1 MRAFDYDLFVIGG
14 GSGGVR
20 SGRLAAALG
29 KKVAIAEEF
38 RYGGTCV
45 IRGCVPKK
53 LYVYASLYSE
63 HFEDAA
69 GFGWDVG
76 ESRFDWKKLVAAKE
90 QEITRL
96 EGLYRK
102 GLANAGAEMLDTR
115 AELVGPNEVR
125 LLATGKTVTAERIVI
140 AVGGHPSPHDA
151 LPGHELCISSNEAF
165 DLPELPK
172 SILIAGG
179 GYIAVEFA
187 NIFHGLGVETTLIY
201 RGKEILS
208 RFDQDLRRGL
218 HAAMEEKG
226 IRILCEDII
235 QSVSA
240 GADGQRIA
248 KTMKHGEIAVDQV
261 MLALG
266 RVPNTKGLGLENAGV
281 KTNERGAIVV
291 DAFSRT
297 SAPGIYALGDVTDR
311 VQLTPVAIHEAMC
324 FIETEYKNNPTS
336 PDHDLIATAV
346 FSQPEIGT
354 VGLSEEEAVR
364 KYDELEVYR
373 AEFRPMKAT
382 LSGRKDRMI
391 MKLLVN
397 AADRKVLG
405 AHILGHDAGEMAQ
418 LLGIS
423 LKAGCTKD
431 DFDRTMAV
439 PPDRGGGAG
448 DHVSAEL
455 PCEEGRTGRLSGG
468 SAELQSNR
476 GSPCFLVGWLSKPPV
491 SVYKPASAT

>member
-1 MRAFDYDLFVIGG
+1 MASFDYDLFVIGG

-20 SGRLAAALG
+20 SGRLAASMG

-53 LYVYASLYSE
+53 LYVYASQFAE

-69 GFGWDVG
+69 GFGWTVG
-76 ESRFDWKKLVAAKE
+76 ESTFDWKKLVAAKDK
-90 QEITRL
+90 EITRL
-96 EGLYRK
+96 EGLYQK
-102 GLANAGAEMLDTR
+102 GLANAGAEILHTR
-115 AELVGPNEVR
+115 AELTGPNTIK
-125 LLATGKTVTAERIVI
+125 LLDSGKTVTAERIVI
-140 AVGGHPSPHDA
+140 AVGGHPTPHEA

-172 SILIAGG
+172 SIVIAGG

-208 RFDQDLRRGL
+208 RFDQDMRRGL
-218 HAAMEEKG
+218 HVAMEQKG
-226 IRILCEDII
+226 IRILCEDLI
-235 QSVSA
+235 QSVTKNA
-240 GADGQRIA
+240 EGRLVAE
-248 KTMKHGEIAVDQV
+248 TMKHGALTADQV

-266 RVPNTKGLGLENAGV
+266 RVPNTTGLGLEAAGV
-281 KTNERGAIVV
+281 TVNERGAIVI

-324 FIETEYKNNPTS
+324 FIETEYKGNPTS

-354 VGLSEEEAVR
+354 VGLSEEDASKKFE
-364 KYDELEVYR
+364 DLEVYR

-382 LSGRKDRMI
+382 LSGRGEKTI
-391 MKLLVN
+391 MKLIVN

-405 AHILGHDAGEMAQ
+405 AHILGHEAGEMAQ
-418 LLGIS
+418 LLGIT

-439 PPDRGGGAG
+439 HPTA
-448 DHVSAEL
+448 SEEL
-455 PCEEGRTGRLSGG
+455 VTMYNPSYRIKNGERIG
-468 SAELQSNR
+468 
-476 GSPCFLVGWLSKPPV
+476 
-491 SVYKPASAT
+491 

>member
-1 MRAFDYDLFVIGG
+1 MATFDYDLFVIGG

-20 SGRLAAALG
+20 SARLAASMG

-38 RYGGTCV
+38 RFGGTCV

-53 LYVYASLYSE
+53 LYVYASQFHE

-69 GFGWDVG
+69 GFGWQVG
-76 ESRFDWKKLVAAKE
+76 ETRFDWQALVAAKE
-90 QEITRL
+90 KEITRL

-102 GLANAGAEMLDTR
+102 GLDNAGATILATR
-115 AELVGPNEVR
+115 AVLVGPNTIR
-125 LLATGKTVTAERIVI
+125 LTATDELVTAERILI
-140 AVGGHPSPHDA
+140 AVGGHPTPHPG
-151 LPGHELCISSNEAF
+151 LPGFELCISSNEAF

-172 SILIAGG
+172 AILIAGG

-201 RGKEILS
+201 RGKQILS
-208 RFDQDLRRGL
+208 RFDQDMRHGL
-218 HAAMEEKG
+218 QSAMIAKG
-226 IRILCEDII
+226 IRVICEDII
-235 QSVSA
+235 TQVTETEDGRRSVTT
-240 GADGQRIA
+240 
-248 KTMKHGEIAVDQV
+248 KTGETLTVDQV

-266 RVPNTKGLGLENAGV
+266 RVPNTGSLGLETAGV
-281 KTNERGAIVV
+281 AMNEKGAIIV
-291 DAFSRT
+291 DDFSRT
-297 SAPGIYALGDVTDR
+297 NVESIFALGDVTDR

-324 FIETEYKNNPTS
+324 FIETEFRDNPVS
-336 PDHDLIATAV
+336 PDHDMIATAV

-354 VGLSEEEAVR
+354 VGMSEEEAA
-364 KYDELEVYR
+364 KAFDDLEIYR

-382 LSGRKDRMI
+382 LSGRQEKTI
-391 MKLLVN
+391 MKLVVN

-423 LKAGCTKD
+423 LKAGVTKD

-439 PPDRGGGAG
+439 HPTASEELVTMYQPSYRVRGGQR
-448 DHVSAEL
+448 V
-455 PCEEGRTGRLSGG
+455 
-468 SAELQSNR
+468 
-476 GSPCFLVGWLSKPPV
+476 
-491 SVYKPASAT
+491 

>member
-1 MRAFDYDLFVIGG
+1 MTAFDYDLFVIGG

-53 LYVYASLYSE
+53 LYVYASQYSE

-69 GFGWDVG
+69 GFGWTVG
-76 ESRFDWKKLVAAKE
+76 ESRFDWAKLVAVKE
-90 QEITRL
+90 QEISRL

-102 GLANAGAEMLDTR
+102 GLANSGAEILDTR
-115 AELVGPNEVR
+115 AELVGPNTVR
-125 LLATGKTVTAERIVI
+125 LLASGKTVTAERIVI
-140 AVGGHPSPHDA
+140 AAGGHPSPHDA

-165 DLPELPK
+165 DLAELPK

-179 GYIAVEFA
+179 GYIAIEFA

-226 IRILCEDII
+226 IRVLCEDII
-235 QSVSA
+235 QSVA
-240 GADGQRIA
+240 TDALGRRVAQ
-248 KTMKHGEIAVDQV
+248 TMKHGELVVDQV

-281 KTNERGAIVV
+281 KVDERGAIIV

-297 SAPGIYALGDVTDR
+297 SAPGIYAVGDVTNR

-354 VGLSEEEAVR
+354 VGMTEEDAAR
-364 KYDELEVYR
+364 KFDELEVYR
-373 AEFRPMKAT
+373 AEFRPMKVT
-382 LSGRKDRMI
+382 LSGRKEKMI
-391 MKLLVN
+391 MKLVVN
-397 AADRKVLG
+397 AADRKVVG

-439 PPDRGGGAG
+439 HPTAAEELVTMYQPSYRIRRGERVA
-448 DHVSAEL
+448 
-455 PCEEGRTGRLSGG
+455 
-468 SAELQSNR
+468 
-476 GSPCFLVGWLSKPPV
+476 
-491 SVYKPASAT
+491 

>member
-1 MRAFDYDLFVIGG
+1 MTAFDYDLFVIGG

-53 LYVYASLYSE
+53 LYVYASQYSE

-69 GFGWDVG
+69 GFGWTVG
-76 ESRFDWKKLVAAKE
+76 ESRFDWAKLVAAKE

-115 AELVGPNEVR
+115 AELAGPNAVR
-125 LLATGKTVTAERIVI
+125 LMASGKTVTAERIVI
-140 AVGGHPSPHDA
+140 AAGGHPSPHEA

-165 DLPELPK
+165 DLAELPK

-179 GYIAVEFA
+179 GYIAIEFA

-235 QSVSA
+235 QSVSTDA
-240 GADGQRIA
+240 QGRRVAE
-248 KTMKHGEIAVDQV
+248 TMKHGELVVDQV

-266 RVPNTKGLGLENAGV
+266 RVPNTARLGLENAGV
-281 KTNERGAIVV
+281 KVNERGAIIV

-354 VGLSEEEAVR
+354 VGMTEEDAAR
-364 KYDELEVYR
+364 KFDELEVYR

-382 LSGRKDRMI
+382 LSGRKEKMI
-391 MKLLVN
+391 MKLVVN
-397 AADRKVLG
+397 AADRKVVG

-439 PPDRGGGAG
+439 HPTA
-448 DHVSAEL
+448 SEEL
-455 PCEEGRTGRLSGG
+455 VTMYQPSYRVRKGERV
-468 SAELQSNR
+468 A
-476 GSPCFLVGWLSKPPV
+476 
-491 SVYKPASAT
+491 